1 MFCRYDK
8 FDADRFTEFLK
19 EIKRRFTRALV
30 IMDRA
35 PQHKARAVKKARR
48 RMGGMRIA
56 FLPRATPE
64 PGAAEECWRQ
74 SKGKLLRASHVTVGN
89 MRDAVTDYG
98 NKTLNMDACRYL
110 MRSL

>member
-1 MFCRYDK
+1 MRT
-8 FDADRFTEFLK
+8 ALEFLK
-19 EIKRRFTRALV
+19 EIKRRFTRAPA

-48 RMGGMRIA
+48 KTGGMRTA

-64 PGAAEECWRQ
+64 PGAAVECWRQ
-74 SKGKLLRASHVTVGN
+74 SKGKLLRASHATVGN

-98 NKTLNMDACRYL
+98 NKTLNLDACRYL